1 MTNRKKPA
9 RKRKLP
15 ASMTAAAADP
25 KNPAAK
31 KQSGATLSQLSSRSV
46 KTSIDGAYEVGY
58 RKTPKH
64 TRFPKGV
71 SGNPKGRP
79 KGSRNLSTILEAA
92 LTERVP
98 VRRNGKTKKMRL
110 IDTIAAS
117 LANKGASGHLA
128 AIRLLLETAIKL
140 GIFADSPPTKT
151 NATKLAQEEQ
161 DVLDQ
166 IGQMLNRSAKGKNEG
181 N

>member
-1 MTNRKKPA
+1 MTTRKKPA

-15 ASMTAAAADP
+15 ASMAAAAADT
-25 KNPAAK
+25 KSPATKRQPSATGS
-31 KQSGATLSQLSSRSV
+31 QSSSHSV

-58 RKTPKH
+58 RKAPKH
-64 TRFPKGV
+64 SRFSKGV

-110 IDTIAAS
+110 IDTIAVS

-128 AIRLLLETAIKL
+128 AIRLLLETTIKL

-166 IGQMLNRSAKGKNEG
+166 ISQMLNRSAKGGNEG